1 MDRLAKLSLS
11 VLIANLGVIL
21 WGAYV
26 RASGSG
32 AGCGNH
38 WPLCNGQV
46 IPHSPAIETFIE
58 LTHRITSGLAL
69 LLVIALV
76 VATYR
81 NRPSGDPTRG
91 GSVAVLVFML
101 TEALVGAGIVL
112 FELVVD
118 DSSLA
123 RAVVMSIHL
132 LNTFFLLGASTLTTL
147 WAMGGPRLEL
157 RRPSPA
163 RRWILLALVGTL
175 LVGASGAI
183 AALGDTIFPSES
195 LRAALQADT
204 SGSAHW
210 LVRVRSVH
218 PFLAVLVGLFL
229 IRLPRLLGSSPTTV
243 EARRWG
249 NILSLTVLVQLAA
262 GALNIFLLVPI
273 WLQLTHL
280 ALADAVWILLILY
293 GYSMLTAPPNWE
305 SPQWVR

>member
-1 MDRLAKLSLS
+1 MRRLASLSLT

-32 AGCGNH
+32 AGCGSH

-46 IPHSPAIETFIE
+46 IPRSPGIETFIE

-76 VATYR
+76 IATYR
-81 NRPSGDPTRG
+81 SRPPGDPTRR

-132 LNTFFLLGASTLTTL
+132 LNTFFLLGAATLTTL
-147 WAMGGPRLEL
+147 WAQGGPRLDL
-157 RRPSPA
+157 RRPSAA
-163 RRWILLALVGTL
+163 RRWILLAVIGTL

-183 AALGDTIFPSES
+183 AALGDTLFPSES
-195 LRAALQADT
+195 LQAAFQADSSAT
-204 SGSAHW
+204 AHW

-218 PFLAVLVGLFL
+218 PFLAVIVGLVL
-229 IRLPRLLGSSPTTV
+229 IRLPRILATSPSTA
-243 EARRWG
+243 EGRRWG
-249 NILSLTVLVQLAA
+249 NFLAFAVLIQLAA

-280 ALADAVWILLILY
+280 ALADAVWILLVLY
-293 GYSMLTAPPNWE
+293 GHSMLTVPPDG
-305 SPQWVR
+305 SPVH